1 MQNRER
7 FLVLTATGFTLFT
20 SLAFNIAWNSDNI
33 TAKQSQNLISLCY
46 NRPQGLDLVYYHIFN
61 YKNGIEN
68 FEWRRMASYILVF
81 SGMVIVGIE
90 LVLYLWIAIFLLR
103 HDR

>member
-7 FLVLTATGFTLFT
+7 FLVLTATGLTLLT

-61 YKNGIEN
+61 YKNGIKN
-68 FEWRRMASYILVF
+68 FEWRRMASHMVIF
-81 SGMVIVGIE
+81 TGMVIVGIE